1 MNKVQGGCTSLRC
14 YTLLKPS
21 EWGTYDKVISGAYEV
36 ASGLIMT
43 HNVYNLLDIK
53 LLRRIYL
60 HT

>member
-1 MNKVQGGCTSLRC
+1 M
-14 YTLLKPS
+14 
-21 EWGTYDKVISGAYEV
+21 TYEQPFFISINVSGEISP
-36 ASGLIMT
+36 SGLIMT